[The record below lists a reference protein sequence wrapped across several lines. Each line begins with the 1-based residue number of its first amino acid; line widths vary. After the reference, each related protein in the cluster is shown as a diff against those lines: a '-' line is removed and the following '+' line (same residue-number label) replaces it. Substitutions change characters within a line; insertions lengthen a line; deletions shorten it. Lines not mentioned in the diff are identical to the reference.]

1 MNMEVDNMLV
11 REKYLSKIRGF
22 YHETSLIK
30 IIYGMRRS
38 GKSVIL
44 TQIMDEISNNG
55 IEEKNIIY
63 INFESLKY
71 DFIKNAKDLC
81 NYIENLTVNDKK
93 YYLFLDDIQKVDNFE
108 KGINSLRI
116 TNKYSIFITG
126 SNSRMTLL
134 ELSTDLSGRYVSFR
148 VNPLSFKEVVELTKT
163 KEEKYEEL
171 LFDIFKWGCLPQRF
185 LFPDDNNKISYLSS
199 VYDSIILKDIVE
211 RLGIKDITSFNKVLQ
226 YILDT
231 EAREFSRDNVIEYLK
246 REHHEI
252 ANDTLY
258 NYLEAF
264 TSTFIM
270 NKVYRY
276 DIHGK
281 SVLKTLNKYYS
292 NDLGIKQIK
301 TNGEDINYSVALEN
315 IVYNDLISKDYKVYI
330 GKTKRGEIDFIA
342 SKNNKVKY
350 IQVCYKL
357 DSEDSILREFSTFND
372 IEDDFEKYV
381 ISLDKE
387 DYSNDNVKHINIFN
401 FLLDDNF

>member
-1 MNMEVDNMLV
+1 MLT

-22 YHETSLIK
+22 FHTESLIK

-44 TQIMDEISNNG
+44 NQIMEEIIKLG
-55 IEEKNIIY
+55 IDKDNIIY

-71 DFIKNAKDLC
+71 DFIKNAKDLY
-81 NYIENLTVNDKK
+81 NYIESLKINNNR
-93 YYLFLDDIQKVDNFE
+93 YYVFLDEIQKVEEFE

-116 TNKYSIFITG
+116 TNNYSIFITG

-148 VNPLSFKEVVELTKT
+148 INPLSFKEVVELTQT
-163 KEEKYEEL
+163 KEKDYEKL
-171 LFDIFKWGCLPQRF
+171 LFDIFKWGSLPQRF
-185 LFPDDNNKISYLSS
+185 LFENDDDKTSYLSS

-226 YILDT
+226 YVLDT
-231 EAREFSRDNVIEYLK
+231 ESREFSRDNVIEYLK
-246 REHHEI
+246 KEYREI

-258 NYLEAF
+258 NYLEALA
-264 TSTFIM
+264 TTFIM

-281 SVLKTLNKYYS
+281 NILKTLNKYYT

-301 TNGEDINYSVALEN
+301 TNNEETNYSVALEN
-315 IVYNDLISKDYKVYI
+315 IVYNDLIGKDYKVFI
-330 GKTKRGEIDFIA
+330 GKTKKGEIDFIA
-342 SKNNKVKY
+342 SKNNKFKY
-350 IQVCYKL
+350 IQVCL
-357 DSEDSILREFSTFND
+357 DLTDENTRNREFSAFND
-372 IEDDFEKYV
+372 IDDKEKY
-381 ISLDKE
+381 IITLTKE
-387 DYSNDNVKHINIFN
+387 DYSNDDVKQINIFD
-401 FLLDDNF
+401 FLMNDNF

>member
-1 MNMEVDNMLV
+1 MLI
-11 REKYLSKIRGF
+11 REKYLSKIRAF
-22 YHETSLIK
+22 YHTESLIK

-44 TQIMDEISNNG
+44 TQIMDEIVKSDVN
-55 IEEKNIIY
+55 KDNIIY

-71 DFIKNAKDLC
+71 DFIKNAKDLY
-81 NYIENLTVNDKK
+81 NYIESLRKNNNK
-93 YYLFLDDIQKVDNFE
+93 YYVFLDEIQKVEEFE

-116 TNKYSIFITG
+116 TNNYSIFITG

-148 VNPLSFKEVVELTKT
+148 INPLSFKEIVKLTNT
-163 KEEKYEEL
+163 KEEDYEKL
-171 LFDIFKWGCLPQRF
+171 LFDVFKWGGLPQRF
-185 LFPDDNNKISYLSS
+185 LFENDNDKISYLSS

-211 RLGIKDITSFNKVLQ
+211 RLGIKDIASFNKVLQ

-231 EAREFSRDNVIEYLK
+231 ESREFSRDNVIEYLK
-246 REHHEI
+246 KEQHKI

-264 TSTFIM
+264 SSTFIM

-281 SVLKTLNKYYS
+281 NILKTLNKYYA

-301 TNGEDINYSVALEN
+301 TNNENINYSTALEN
-315 IVYNDLISKDYKVYI
+315 IVYNDLIGKDYKVFV
-330 GKTKRGEIDFIA
+330 GKTKKGEIDFIA
-342 SKNNKVKY
+342 SKNNSFKY
-350 IQVCYKL
+350 IQVCL
-357 DSEDSILREFSTFND
+357 DLSEESTRIREFGAFD
-372 IEDDFEKYV
+372 EIEDNEKY
-381 ISLDKE
+381 IITLTDK
-387 DYSNDNVKHINIFN
+387 DYSTDTVKQINVFDFLMNDDF
-401 FLLDDNF
+401 

>member
-1 MNMEVDNMLV
+1 MLI
-11 REKYLSKIRGF
+11 REKYLSKIRSF
-22 YHETSLIK
+22 YHTESLIK

-44 TQIMDEISNNG
+44 NQIMDEVVESGVN
-55 IEEKNIIY
+55 KDNIIY

-71 DFIKNAKDLC
+71 DFIKNAKDLY
-81 NYIENLTVNDKK
+81 NYIESLKINKNK
-93 YYLFLDDIQKVDNFE
+93 YYVFLDEIQKVEEFE

-116 TNKYSIFITG
+116 TDDYSIFITG

-148 VNPLSFKEVVELTKT
+148 INPLSFKEIVELTNT
-163 KEEKYEEL
+163 KEEDYENL
-171 LFDIFKWGCLPQRF
+171 LFDVFKWGGLPQRF
-185 LFPDDNNKISYLSS
+185 LFTNDEDKISYLSS

-211 RLGIKDITSFNKVLQ
+211 RLGIKDIASFNKVLQ

-231 EAREFSRDNVIEYLK
+231 ETREFSRDNVIDYLK
-246 REHHEI
+246 REYHEI

-264 TSTFIM
+264 STTFIM

-281 SVLKTLNKYYS
+281 NVLKTLNKYYA

-301 TNGEDINYSVALEN
+301 TNNEEINYSVALEN
-315 IVYNDLISKDYKVYI
+315 IVYNDLIGKDYKVFI
-330 GKTKRGEIDFIA
+330 GKTKKGEIDFIA
-342 SKNNKVKY
+342 SKNNKFKY
-350 IQVCYKL
+350 IQVCYDL
-357 DSEDSILREFSTFND
+357 TDENTRIREFSAFDGINNGD
-372 IEDDFEKYV
+372 KY
-381 ISLDKE
+381 IITLSKK
-387 DYSNDNVKHINIFN
+387 DYSTTDVKQINIFD
-401 FLLDDNF
+401 FLMDDDF

>member
-1 MNMEVDNMLV
+1 MFI

-22 YHETSLIK
+22 YHTESLIK

-44 TQIMDEISNNG
+44 TQIIAELKQNG
-55 IEEKNIIY
+55 IDDENIIY

-71 DFIKNAKDLC
+71 DFIRNAKDLF
-81 NYIENLTVNDKK
+81 NYIESLKVNKKK
-93 YYLFLDDIQKVDNFE
+93 YYVFFDEIQKVDDFE

-116 TNKYSIFITG
+116 TNDYSIFITG

-134 ELSTDLSGRYVSFR
+134 ELSTDLSGRYVSFK
-148 VNPLSFKEVVELTKT
+148 VNPLSFKEVIEMNNIKEKDYEKT
-163 KEEKYEEL
+163 LIDY
-171 LFDIFKWGCLPQRF
+171 FKWGGLPQRF
-185 LFPDDNNKISYLSS
+185 SFNENIDIENYLSS

-211 RLGIKDITSFNKVLQ
+211 RLGIKDIASFNKVLQ

-231 EAREFSRDNVIEYLK
+231 ESREFSRDNVIEYLK
-246 REHHEI
+246 KEYHEI

-264 TSTFIM
+264 TTTFIM

-281 SVLKTLNKYYS
+281 NTLKTLNKYYS

-301 TNGEDINYSVALEN
+301 TNSEELNLSVALEN
-315 IVYNDLISKDYKVYI
+315 VVYNDLIGKDYKVYV
-330 GKTKRGEIDFIA
+330 GKTKKGKIDFVAI
-342 SKNNKVKY
+342 KNNITKF
-350 IQVCYKL
+350 IQVCYDL
-357 DSEDSILREFSTFND
+357 SNEETRNREVSAFNEFESEEKIIITMDRIDYNIKD
-372 IEDDFEKYV
+372 I
-381 ISLDKE
+381 
-387 DYSNDNVKHINIFN
+387 NVINIFD
-401 FLLDDNF
+401 FLMDDKF

>member
-1 MNMEVDNMLV
+1 MLI

-22 YHETSLIK
+22 YHTESLIK
-30 IIYGMRRS
+30 IIYGMRRC

-44 TQIMDEISNNG
+44 NQIMDEIRKLG
-55 IEEKNIIY
+55 VDKDNIIY

-71 DFIKNAKDLC
+71 DFIKNAKDLY
-81 NYIENLTVNDKK
+81 NYIESLKTNDNK
-93 YYLFLDDIQKVDNFE
+93 YYVFLDEIQKVEEFE

-116 TNKYSIFITG
+116 TNDYSIFITG

-148 VNPLSFKEVVELTKT
+148 INPLSFKEVVELTKT
-163 KEEKYEEL
+163 KEKDYEKL
-171 LFDIFKWGCLPQRF
+171 LFDIFKWGSLPQRF
-185 LFPDDNNKISYLSS
+185 LFENDNDKVNYLSS

-211 RLGIKDITSFNKVLQ
+211 RLGIKDIASFNKILQ

-231 EAREFSRDNVIEYLK
+231 ETREFSRDHVIEYLK
-246 REHHEI
+246 KEHHEI

-264 TSTFIM
+264 STTFIM

-281 SVLKTLNKYYS
+281 NILKTLNKYYA

-301 TNGEDINYSVALEN
+301 TNNEEINYSVALEN
-315 IVYNDLISKDYKVYI
+315 IVYNDLIGKDYKVFI
-330 GKTKRGEIDFIA
+330 GKTKKGEIDFIA
-342 SKNNKVKY
+342 SKNNKFKY
-350 IQVCYKL
+350 IQVCL
-357 DSEDSILREFSTFND
+357 DLNDENTRTREFSAFEN
-372 IEDDFEKYV
+372 IEGNEKYI
-381 ISLDKE
+381 ISLSKK
-387 DYSNDNVKHINIFN
+387 DYSNEFIKQINIFD
-401 FLLDDNF
+401 FLMNDDF

>member
-1 MNMEVDNMLV
+1 MFI
-11 REKYLSKIRGF
+11 REKYLSKMRGF
-22 YHETSLIK
+22 YHTESLIK

-44 TQIMDEISNNG
+44 TQIIDELKKSG
-55 IEEKNIIY
+55 IDSENIIY

-71 DFIKNAKDLC
+71 DFIKNAKDLF
-81 NYIENLTVNDKK
+81 NYIESLKTNDKK
-93 YYLFLDDIQKVDNFE
+93 YYVFFDEIQKVDDFE

-116 TNKYSIFITG
+116 TNDYSLFITG
-126 SNSRMTLL
+126 SNSRMTLH

-148 VNPLSFKEVVELTKT
+148 VNPLSFEEIVKMNKT
-163 KEEKYEEL
+163 SKKDYEKTL
-171 LFDIFKWGCLPQRF
+171 LDYFKWGGLPQRF
-185 LFPDDNNKISYLSS
+185 SFNENIDKENYLSS

-211 RLGIKDITSFNKVLQ
+211 RLGIKDIASFNKVLQ

-231 EAREFSRDNVIEYLK
+231 ESREFSRDNVIEFLK
-246 REHHEI
+246 KEYHVV

-281 SVLKTLNKYYS
+281 NILKTLNKYYC

-301 TNGEDINYSVALEN
+301 TNSEELNLSVALEN
-315 IVYNDLISKDYKVYI
+315 VVYNDLIGKNYKVYI
-330 GKTKRGEIDFIA
+330 GKTKKGEIDFVAI
-342 SKNNKVKY
+342 KNNVTKY
-350 IQVCYKL
+350 IQVSYDL
-357 DSEDSILREFSTFND
+357 SNEETRAREVNAFNEFESD
-372 IEDDFEKYV
+372 EKYIITMDKNDYDIKDVHILNV
-381 ISLDKE
+381 IEFLM
-387 DYSNDNVKHINIFN
+387 NDTF
-401 FLLDDNF
+401 

>member
-1 MNMEVDNMLV
+1 MLK

-22 YHETSLIK
+22 YNTENLIK

-44 TQIMDEISNNG
+44 TQIIDELMEAG
-55 IEEKNIIY
+55 VDQQNIVY

-71 DFIKNAKDLC
+71 DFIKNAKDLF
-81 NYIENLTVNDKK
+81 NYVESLKINKKK
-93 YYLFLDDIQKVDNFE
+93 YYVFLDEIQKIEDFE

-116 TNKYSIFITG
+116 TNDYSIFITG

-148 VNPLSFKEVVELTKT
+148 VNPLSFKEIVEMNKISS
-163 KEEKYEEL
+163 KNYREA
-171 LFDIFKWGCLPQRF
+171 LFDYFKWGGLPQRF
-185 LFPDDNNKISYLSS
+185 SFTEDIDKINYLSS

-211 RLGIKDITSFNKVLQ
+211 RLGIKDIASFNKVLQ

-231 EAREFSRDNVIEYLK
+231 ESREFSRDHVIDFLRKEY
-246 REHHEI
+246 HEI

-264 TSTFIM
+264 SSTFIM

-281 SVLKTLNKYYS
+281 NTLKTLNKYYA

-301 TNGEDINYSVALEN
+301 TNSEELNLSTALEN
-315 IVYNDLISKDYKVYI
+315 TVYNDLIGKNYKVYV
-330 GKTKRGEIDFIA
+330 GKTKKGEIDFVAI
-342 SKNNKVKY
+342 KNNITKY
-350 IQVCYKL
+350 IQVCYDLSNEKTREREINAFDEF
-357 DSEDSILREFSTFND
+357 DSN
-372 IEDDFEKYV
+372 EKY
-381 ISLDKE
+381 IITMDNNNY
-387 DYSNDNVKHINIFN
+387 DAGNVKIINIFD
-401 FLLDDNF
+401 FLMNDDF

>member
-1 MNMEVDNMLV
+1 MLI

-22 YHETSLIK
+22 YDEASLIK

-44 TQIMDEISNNG
+44 KQIIDEVKNSG
-55 IEEKNIIY
+55 VSEENIIY

-71 DFIKNAKDLC
+71 DFIKDAKDLY
-81 NYIENLTVNDKK
+81 NYIESLTTNNNK
-93 YYLFLDDIQKVDNFE
+93 YYVFLDEIQKVIDFE

-116 TNKYSIFITG
+116 TNNYSIFITG

-148 VNPLSFKEVVELTKT
+148 INPLSFKEVVELTNT
-163 KEEKYEEL
+163 KEKDYEKL
-171 LFDIFKWGCLPQRF
+171 LFDVFKWGSLPQRF
-185 LFPDDNNKISYLSS
+185 LFLDDDNKTNYLSS

-211 RLGIKDITSFNKVLQ
+211 RLGIKDIASFNKVLQ

-231 EAREFSRDNVIEYLK
+231 EGREFSRDNVIDYLK

-258 NYLEAF
+258 NYLEALN
-264 TSTFIM
+264 STFIM

-281 SVLKTLNKYYS
+281 SILKTLNKFYS

-301 TNGEDINYSVALEN
+301 TRGDDINYSVAMEN
-315 IVYNDLISKDYKVYI
+315 IVYNDLISKDYKIFI
-330 GKTKRGEIDFIA
+330 GKTRKGEVDFIA
-342 SKNNKVKY
+342 SKNNIIKY

-357 DSEDSILREFSTFND
+357 DNENTIKREFGAFNEIND
-372 IEDDFEKYV
+372 NNEKYV
-381 ISLDKE
+381 VSLDKV
-387 DYSNDNVKHINIFN
+387 DYSKNNVKHINIFD
-401 FLLDDNF
+401 LLMNDDF

>member
-1 MNMEVDNMLV
+1 MLI
-11 REKYLSKIRGF
+11 REKYLSKIRSF
-22 YHETSLIK
+22 YHTESLIK

-44 TQIMDEISNNG
+44 NQIMDEIIKSGVN
-55 IEEKNIIY
+55 KDNIIY

-71 DFIKNAKDLC
+71 DFIKNAKDLY
-81 NYIENLTVNDKK
+81 NYIESLKINKNK
-93 YYLFLDDIQKVDNFE
+93 YYVFLDEIQKVEEFE

-116 TNKYSIFITG
+116 TNNYSIFITG

-148 VNPLSFKEVVELTKT
+148 INPLSFKEIVELTNT
-163 KEEKYEEL
+163 KEKDYEKL
-171 LFDIFKWGCLPQRF
+171 LYDVFKWGGLPQRF
-185 LFPDDNNKISYLSS
+185 LFTNDEDKTNYLSS

-211 RLGIKDITSFNKVLQ
+211 RLGIKDIASFNKVLQ

-231 EAREFSRDNVIEYLK
+231 ETREFSRDNVIEYLK
-246 REHHEI
+246 REYHEI

-264 TSTFIM
+264 STTFIM

-281 SVLKTLNKYYS
+281 NILKTLNKYYA

-301 TNGEDINYSVALEN
+301 TNNEEINYSVALEN
-315 IVYNDLISKDYKVYI
+315 IVYNDLVGKDYKVFI
-330 GKTKRGEIDFIA
+330 GKTKKGEIDFIA
-342 SKNNKVKY
+342 LKNNKFKY
-350 IQVCYKL
+350 IQVCFDL
-357 DSEDSILREFSTFND
+357 SDENTRIREFSAFDDIND
-372 IEDDFEKYV
+372 NNKY
-381 ISLDKE
+381 IITLTKK
-387 DYSNDNVKHINIFN
+387 DYSTNDVKQINIFD
-401 FLLDDNF
+401 FLTNDEF